1 MENSKLFDIAKEW
14 ESVFWREHQGSG
26 WTILWHE
33 EITGLTH
40 GSSQPC
46 QQNGCQLGLN
56 EQRTEWEKYKMGQYN
71 YPAWPGFIFQK
82 KKKGRTN
89 PKAVQRSARLLLPPW
104 VQRVQAAVKA
114 AFPSSHGVG
123 HLSRLLKAR
132 QPHRTLGRGWLSDG
146 PEDRNDSEDDSSWA
160 FK

>member
-1 MENSKLFDIAKEW
+1 MRKCVLERTSREWLDNPLAWRDYRLDSWIQPTVSAERMPAWTEWTENRM
-14 ESVFWREHQGSG
+14 REV
-26 WTILWHE
+26 
-33 EITGLTH
+33 
-40 GSSQPC
+40 
-46 QQNGCQLGLN
+46 QNGPVQLPSMARL
-56 EQRTEWEKYKMGQYN
+56 YL
-71 YPAWPGFIFQK
+71 P

-104 VQRVQAAVKA
+104 IQRVQAAVKA